1 MRKPLTD
8 ATESLFPV
16 IVQHREYG
24 DSPLNGEL
32 FRMVKAFQADPAVRN
47 RVTVDSITTVGG
59 YQPDL
64 ILHEHCEREPAWE
77 RFMAEIAAPSVGAYM
92 AGHYRLAGWPVPR
105 TTWRIAASWAVLYPA
120 AAYQA
125 PHLHR
130 DISCVLTYYARVPV
144 RPRPEGAITFINP
157 HVESTFPARKN
168 WPYDRHYFPMDGTC
182 LVFPGWLQHFAHP
195 HFAADEERLMFSL
208 DIVFEPPATGSQERT

>member
-1 MRKPLTD
+1 MRKPLKDSIET
-8 ATESLFPV
+8 LFPV

-24 DSPLNGEL
+24 ENPLNAEL
-32 FRMVKAFQADPAVRN
+32 FRLVKGLQADHTIPN
-47 RVTVDSITTVGG
+47 KVTVDSITTVGG
-59 YQPDL
+59 YQPNVV
-64 ILHEHCEREPAWE
+64 LHEHCKSDPAWKL
-77 RFMAEIAAPSVGAYM
+77 FLADIVDPSVAAYM
-92 AGHYRLAGWPVPR
+92 AGHQKLSGWPVNGTR
-105 TTWRIAASWAVLYPA
+105 WRIAASWAVLYPA
-120 AAYQA
+120 RAYQA

-144 RPRPEGAITFINP
+144 RPRPEGAIGFINP
-157 HVESTFPARKN
+157 HVESTFPAKKN

-208 DIVFEPPATGSQERT
+208 DIVFDSPA